1 MGTLVVGLV
10 GFRRVKMYSFPAQKT
25 KQCQLDRLLRTTTEE
40 GADFVA
46 SLKAARDSMYTV
58 LATRGIRSEDRE
70 EALLAYLPY
79 AHSLVVTVEEN
90 PGMRLNG
97 VLRYGW
103 TSILYRKPSKVL
115 EVSNTYMDVTQMLNG
130 LAAARSNR
138 AAELMATTTSEEDF
152 LVNVKVAAKYLREA
166 AGMWEFLCDR
176 YLSRWVN
183 WPTHRPPE
191 VMIPVAQACS
201 LAALAQAQQLTVKKG
216 TIDGVS
222 PSLLGKLLLDVAV
235 KYSTAHD
242 LIRGSSEYDD
252 IDKTFRKFLL
262 ANASFH
268 RAMAFKFFAIT
279 KYNPEDCAETIGEVA
294 TLITVA
300 RRKSKRQSTQ
310 SSPQNSKTSR
320 PPSSTRSQRSTHSTS
335 STHAKHGPCTLSL
348 PSNSHSSTSLAPR
361 TSPHPLPLTNPK
373 SCSPSCCRSPCKT

>member
-97 VLRYGW
+97 V
-103 TSILYRKPSKVL
+103 
-115 EVSNTYMDVTQMLNG
+115 
-130 LAAARSNR
+130 AAARSNR

-191 VMIPVAQACS
+191 VVIPVAQACS

-216 TIDGVS
+216 AIGGVS

-242 LIRGSSEYDD
+242 LIRGSSE
-252 IDKTFRKFLL
+252 
-262 ANASFH
+262 
-268 RAMAFKFFAIT
+268 
-279 KYNPEDCAETIGEVA
+279 
-294 TLITVA
+294 
-300 RRKSKRQSTQ
+300 
-310 SSPQNSKTSR
+310 
-320 PPSSTRSQRSTHSTS
+320 
-335 STHAKHGPCTLSL
+335 
-348 PSNSHSSTSLAPR
+348 
-361 TSPHPLPLTNPK
+361 
-373 SCSPSCCRSPCKT
+373 